1 MDYKEF
7 LTERK
12 AGMRATIESMES
24 PCLEAFKRRQ
34 REEGEKAKRSFLSF
48 LRKRKPEVAEECE
61 KKPSKLMALI
71 KRRDEAY
78 KDWAEKHP
86 KMAEILLG
94 IAIAGGYNASMQANQ
109 QAYNMHQQ
117 AHDLHMTMHN
127 QQMNLHNMSAGMGM
141 F

>member
-7 LTERK
+7 LNERK

-34 REEGEKAKRSFLSF
+34 REEGEKAKRSFLSI

-61 KKPSKLMALI
+61 KKPSKLAALI

-78 KDWAEKHP
+78 KAWAEEHP

-94 IAIAGGYNASMQANQ
+94 IAIAGGYNANANMQMQ
-109 QAYNMHQQ
+109 HQQ
-117 AHDLHMTMHN
+117 AAMQGHIMGVNAHHM
-127 QQMNLHNMSAGMGM
+127 AMGIGPVM
-141 F
+141 

>member
-7 LTERK
+7 LNERK

-61 KKPSKLMALI
+61 KKPSKLAALI

-78 KDWAEKHP
+78 KAWAEKHP

-94 IAIAGGYNASMQANQ
+94 MAIAGGYNANA
-109 QAYNMHQQ
+109 QAYRQQ
-117 AHDLHMTMHN
+117 QHLAMQGHAMAVNAHHTAM
-127 QQMNLHNMSAGMGM
+127 GMGPVM
-141 F
+141 PM

>member
-7 LTERK
+7 LNERK

-48 LRKRKPEVAEECE
+48 LRKSKPEVAEECE

-78 KDWAEKHP
+78 KAWAEKHP

-94 IAIAGGYNASMQANQ
+94 IAIAGGYNANMQANQ
-109 QAYNMHQQ
+109 QFQQ
-117 AHDLHMTMHN
+117 AAMQGHAMGVNAHHM
-127 QQMNLHNMSAGMGM
+127 AMGIGPIM
-141 F
+141 

>member
-7 LTERK
+7 LNERK

-48 LRKRKPEVAEECE
+48 LRKSKPEVAEECE

-78 KDWAEKHP
+78 KAWAEKHP

-94 IAIAGGYNASMQANQ
+94 IAIAGGYNASMQMQ
-109 QAYNMHQQ
+109 QQHQQ
-117 AHDLHMTMHN
+117 AAMQGHAMGVNAHHM
-127 QQMNLHNMSAGMGM
+127 AMGIGPVM
-141 F
+141 

>member
-7 LTERK
+7 LNERK
-12 AGMRATIESMES
+12 AGMMATIESMES

-48 LRKRKPEVAEECE
+48 LRKRNPEAAEECE
-61 KKPSKLMALI
+61 KKPSKLAALI

-78 KDWAEKHP
+78 KAWAEKHP

-94 IAIAGGYNASMQANQ
+94 MAIAGGYNANAQEYRQQQHLAMQGHAMGVN
-109 QAYNMHQQ
+109 
-117 AHDLHMTMHN
+117 AHHM
-127 QQMNLHNMSAGMGM
+127 AMGIGPVM
-141 F
+141 PM